1 MKTLFLALFYGM
13 VGTLDQELQSYRVVI
28 QTPLTWDGQ
37 ILPLGPKNHYNTI
50 LRCRENKTRDI
61 ICLENSEEED
71 EETQNLNNNSV
82 VLDRVTKKT
91 EVHETL
97 SVSPTINSGTIKEYL
112 TELGLGI
119 LRCHE
124 NGIVLFHCD
133 NLWLNGK
140 NASEADASPSDIR
153 R

>member
-1 MKTLFLALFYGM
+1 MRTEAENFEKS
-13 VGTLDQELQSYRVVI
+13 VGISLSDDSDIEIVA
-28 QTPLTWDGQ
+28 DEKG
-37 ILPLGPKNHYNTI
+37 
-50 LRCRENKTRDI
+50 REIRKSAEHPDKTREI
-61 ICLENSEEED
+61 ICLENGEEDEED
-71 EETQNLNNNSV
+71 EETTNLNNNSV
-82 VLDRVTKKT
+82 VLDRVTKNT
-91 EVHETL
+91 EVHETI

-119 LRCHE
+119 LKCRE

>member
-1 MKTLFLALFYGM
+1 MTTEEENF
-13 VGTLDQELQSYRVVI
+13 E
-28 QTPLTWDGQ
+28 
-37 ILPLGPKNHYNTI
+37 NTEEI
-50 LRCRENKTRDI
+50 SLSDDSDIEIVADEKGREIRKSAEHPDKTRDI
-61 ICLENSEEED
+61 ICLENSEEDAED

-91 EVHETL
+91 EVQETL

-119 LRCHE
+119 LRCRE

>member
-1 MKTLFLALFYGM
+1 MTTEEENF
-13 VGTLDQELQSYRVVI
+13 E
-28 QTPLTWDGQ
+28 
-37 ILPLGPKNHYNTI
+37 NTEEI
-50 LRCRENKTRDI
+50 SLSDDSDIEIVADEKGREIRKSAEHPDKTRDI
-61 ICLENSEEED
+61 ICLENSEEDAED

-91 EVHETL
+91 EVHETI

-119 LRCHE
+119 LKCRE

>member
-1 MKTLFLALFYGM
+1 MTTEAENFEKSVGISLSDDSDIEILADEKG
-13 VGTLDQELQSYRVVI
+13 
-28 QTPLTWDGQ
+28 
-37 ILPLGPKNHYNTI
+37 
-50 LRCRENKTRDI
+50 REIRKSAEHPDKTREI
-61 ICLENSEEED
+61 ICLENGEEDEED
-71 EETQNLNNNSV
+71 EETTNLNNNSV
-82 VLDRVTKKT
+82 VLDRVTKNT
-91 EVHETL
+91 EVHETI

-119 LRCHE
+119 LKCRE